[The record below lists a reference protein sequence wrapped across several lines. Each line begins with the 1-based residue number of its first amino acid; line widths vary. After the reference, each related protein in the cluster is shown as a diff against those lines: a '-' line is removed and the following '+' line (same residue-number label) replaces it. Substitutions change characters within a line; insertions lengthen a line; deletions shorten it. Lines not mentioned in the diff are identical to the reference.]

1 MWGLMPP
8 FLMPDAEQHFNAD
21 DTIRV
26 CIENKCMT
34 VSSMHLVPDAEA
46 RLRRILAGEIPN
58 LKEWEAAQ

>member
-1 MWGLMPP
+1 
-8 FLMPDAEQHFNAD
+8 MPDAEQHFNAD

-46 RLRRILAGEIPN
+46 RLRRILAGEIPS
-58 LKEWEAAQ
+58 LKGWEEAQ